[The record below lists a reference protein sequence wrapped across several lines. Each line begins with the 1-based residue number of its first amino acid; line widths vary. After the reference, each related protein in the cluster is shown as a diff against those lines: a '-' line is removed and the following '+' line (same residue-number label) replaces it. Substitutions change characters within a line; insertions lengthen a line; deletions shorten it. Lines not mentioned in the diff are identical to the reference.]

1 MLFQLSKHLKIV
13 WFSFQWYRKH
23 HQAHTVFYH
32 YCVRALTL
40 LSLFWDSVR
49 VMSYSWLCSFKTI
62 QEEKF
67 YMDKKEVQDNLKEI
81 LVLKMNCLFHNNCS
95 SSLLPSSSLIKPFM
109 LYLTSEL
116 LGISDPA
123 VEIVSGPLHS
133 SPKEHWKRDSHKHI
147 PFFKMLLNVKMVWSL
162 KVWNYE
168 QVKDGKQYS

>member
-1 MLFQLSKHLKIV
+1 MCLDFPSKPAIQYTAQNKVPGLCRNRMLFQLSKHLKIV

-95 SSLLPSSSLIKPFM
+95 SSLLPSSSLINTIHAVP
-109 LYLTSEL
+109 YLR
-116 LGISDPA
+116 A
-123 VEIVSGPLHS
+123 A
-133 SPKEHWKRDSHKHI
+133 WN
-147 PFFKMLLNVKMVWSL
+147 FWSCS
-162 KVWNYE
+162 WN
-168 QVKDGKQYS
+168 SFRSIALFP